1 VVEEAG
7 HPRRAEWCWYAYV
20 LTKYEKSTQ
29 YSSEKDV
36 NEREL
41 AERWGKAAG
50 QAVLRAPAACLH
62 FRFFIYFFLCPH
74 SACD

>member
-1 VVEEAG
+1 MVKEAG
-7 HPRRAEWCWYAYV
+7 HPRRAEWRWYAYV

-29 YSSEKDV
+29 SSSEKDV

-50 QAVLRAPAACLH
+50 QGSRSL
-62 FRFFIYFFLCPH
+62 
-74 SACD
+74 SAFQVFHLLLSLSSFSL